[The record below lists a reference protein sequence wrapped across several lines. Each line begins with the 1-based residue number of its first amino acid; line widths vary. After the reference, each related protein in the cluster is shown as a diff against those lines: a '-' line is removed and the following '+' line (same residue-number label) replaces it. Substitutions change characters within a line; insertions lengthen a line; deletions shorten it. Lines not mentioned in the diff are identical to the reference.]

1 MFLAQLVCLANVTV
15 AISPGVMVRIVRR
28 LIAQVVDLLALGADC
43 VLLIVTRAIAM
54 KDGVGLVVLIP
65 SVPCKTALAME
76 FVVGFPFLSQCVNAS
91 PLLLALF
98 AILFVK
104 MELGLIVHVCAITVF
119 KDLVAILNVV
129 VEGIATMAHANVG
142 LSREILVLVGL
153 DNIAMSE
160 LVPAS

>member
-65 SVPCKTALAME
+65 SVPRKTALAME
-76 FVVGFPFLSQCVNAS
+76 FVVGFPFLSQCVNAR

-104 MELGLIVHVCAITVF
+104 MELG
-119 KDLVAILNVV
+119 
-129 VEGIATMAHANVG
+129 
-142 LSREILVLVGL
+142 
-153 DNIAMSE
+153 
-160 LVPAS
+160 